1 MPRERLLKNTLYLK
15 MYSKDINS
23 SHSFMIIVMLSKQL
37 NTLDGLKPRSVG
49 LSGATPSSSSSS
61 SSGRLRPFSAA
72 HERRPSVGILD
83 IIPEVVIVIFVAPYN
98 HNCLYC
104 KYDLLSFSLQ
114 QRKAIVNPKH
124 NLAASVNRGID
135 VTLSK
140 LDVLECCCTCTD
152 QRFPGLDTLNKNKFW
167 ISTGLYPH
175 QLSLRFLKKWVFRR
189 VELQCIGGTSVEF
202 SIGYEGILRSMATS
216 SPGEFSCDLSSEI
229 SSGISLREGK
239 VDSPASNSPLSSA
252 GLPLGDTLIIRFP
265 SGVVDFLIVQN
276 LVIKAYQ
283 YL

>member
-1 MPRERLLKNTLYLK
+1 M
-15 MYSKDINS
+15 
-23 SHSFMIIVMLSKQL
+23 
-37 NTLDGLKPRSVG
+37 G

-83 IIPEVVIVIFVAPYN
+83 IIPEVVTIILDAPYI
-98 HNCLYC
+98 

-283 YL
+283 YM